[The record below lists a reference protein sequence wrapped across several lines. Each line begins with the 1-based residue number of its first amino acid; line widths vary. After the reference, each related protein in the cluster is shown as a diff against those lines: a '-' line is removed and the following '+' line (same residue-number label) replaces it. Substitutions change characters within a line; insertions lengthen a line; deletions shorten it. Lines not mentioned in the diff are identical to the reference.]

1 LNTGIPWLI
10 TSLASAGTAARIV
23 ARILLNVPRAGS
35 GTRAKYSSTLFGAPV
50 LFLFT
55 PEPLPPTFA
64 VLMRGC
70 YKNDPIESNF
80 V

>member
-1 LNTGIPWLI
+1 
-10 TSLASAGTAARIV
+10 
-23 ARILLNVPRAGS
+23 LLNVPRAGS